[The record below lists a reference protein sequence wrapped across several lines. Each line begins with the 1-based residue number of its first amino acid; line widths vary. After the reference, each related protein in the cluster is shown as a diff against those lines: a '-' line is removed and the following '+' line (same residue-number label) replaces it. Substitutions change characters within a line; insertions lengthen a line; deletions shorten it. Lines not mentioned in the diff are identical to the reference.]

1 MKATFIAVIWL
12 SLGMLLFSSCEKNSQ
27 EDNTP
32 PPLTA
37 AGLSS
42 GRAGIRFTTI
52 ETFKGSTSF
61 DVSNTDHTSTVT
73 KPAIGST
80 TIKSIVLEAT
90 EMKNSFLN
98 RKTTISIAVPNTA
111 NTTNGTIQIDLSVQS
126 GVPPL
131 ANITMESYADYLGFT
146 YWTVTFG
153 TLTITKLTAAE
164 IEGTFSGTAI
174 TNSTLDGPFTISN
187 GMFAGKF

>member
-1 MKATFIAVIWL
+1 MKKTLIAVIWL

-27 EDNTP
+27 EDNT

-61 DVSNTDHTSTVT
+61 DVSNTDNTSTVT

-80 TIKSIVLEAT
+80 TIKSIVLAAT
-90 EMKNSFLN
+90 EMKNNFLN
-98 RKTTISIAVPNTA
+98 RKTTIIIAVPNTA

-131 ANITMESYADYLGFT
+131 AYISMESYADYLGFT
-146 YWTVTFG
+146 YWTVTSG

-174 TNSTLDGPFTISN
+174 THSPLDGPFTISN